1 MWVSRNL
8 VVYMSINKNK
18 IIPFSG
24 NGEGKGLRASNDID
38 KDFNRNYVEQLYNR
52 YRGSLYRYIL
62 GILPGAQHEAS
73 EIMQETYVRLL
84 RQDNLKKI
92 EENARAYLFT
102 IATNLVRDAIR
113 MKVNRHQAFHVE
125 FDEEFFESEEASPVS
140 ALNWDKSI
148 SKLKEA
154 LVELPPLTRKIFLLS
169 RFEEMSYSEIAKSLC
184 ISTRTVERHMSK
196 AGKKIQVQL
205 RGLV

>member
-1 MWVSRNL
+1 MP
-8 VVYMSINKNK
+8 KNK
-18 IIPFSG
+18 IVSLVG
-24 NGEGKGLRASNDID
+24 DSAAKELCASNDLNKD
-38 KDFNRNYVEQLYNR
+38 FSNKDSNKDFNRSYVEQLYNR

-62 GILPGAQHEAS
+62 GILPGAGHEAS

-92 EENARAYLFT
+92 EENERAYLFT

-113 MKVNRHQAFHVE
+113 TKVNRHHAFHVE
-125 FDEEFFESEEASPVS
+125 FNEEFFESDAISPVS

-154 LVELPPLTRKIFLLS
+154 LVKFPPLTRKIFLLS
-169 RFEEMSYSEIAKSLC
+169 RFEEMSYSEIANSLS

-196 AGKKIQVQL
+196 ACKNLQVQL
-205 RGLV
+205 RGVV